1 MTKIGFFRLDVLG
14 IVGDENSVRLTCE
27 INILSRCCCC
37 CRFQDM
43 AGYGWMLLDIPP
55 YLSPLSVEVS
65 ELSSRGSETV
75 SDEAEVKF
83 WLLVMLFRALKSVT
97 GLRREGEAVGVL

>member
-1 MTKIGFFRLDVLG
+1 MRSIFFLVAA
-14 IVGDENSVRLTCE
+14 VAVV
-27 INILSRCCCC
+27 SRIWL
-37 CRFQDM
+37 DM

-65 ELSSRGSETV
+65 ELSSRGPETV